1 MNTKNLHKMTL
12 DIDIDTHAEF
22 KAICAINKL
31 SIREVLT
38 EKILEFMQEM
48 KSQNKIL
55 QTNNNL
61 KEE

>member
-1 MNTKNLHKMTL
+1 MKNNLHKMTL
-12 DIDIDTHAEF
+12 DINIDTHAEF

-38 EKILEFMQEM
+38 ERILEFIEEM
-48 KSQNKIL
+48 KSQNKVL

-61 KEE
+61 KKE